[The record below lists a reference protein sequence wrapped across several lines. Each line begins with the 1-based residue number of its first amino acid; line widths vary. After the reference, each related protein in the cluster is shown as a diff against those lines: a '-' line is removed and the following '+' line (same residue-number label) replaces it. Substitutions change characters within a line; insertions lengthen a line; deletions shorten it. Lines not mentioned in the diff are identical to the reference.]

1 MASYINASYA
11 RAKHRGEQGNLISD
25 AIMVT
30 QKAGWATGDVIAI
43 DTGPWD
49 MLYTSMRVV
58 RADLTDGLTVKVGVR
73 ELQGNFID
81 DDYFGTQ
88 LISAAGVTEL
98 ITLPKEVLDSNGKK
112 ISHDL
117 IVTLTG
123 TLTVGESFWII
134 SEKVCFGAPV

>member
-11 RAKHRGEQGNLISD
+11 RAKHRGEQGNLIVD
-25 AIMVT
+25 AIQVT
-30 QKAGWATGDVIAI
+30 QKAGWATGDIIAI

-49 MLYTSMRVV
+49 MQYLSMRIA
-58 RADLTDGLTVKVGVR
+58 RADLIDGLTVAVGVR
-73 ELQGNFID
+73 ELQGSFVD
-81 DDYFGTQ
+81 ADYFGTQ
-88 LISAAGVTEL
+88 LMNTAGVTEL
-98 ITLPKEVLDSNGKK
+98 ITLPREVLDSNGKK
-112 ISHDL
+112 ISHDI